1 MDLQFIYVTALAV
14 LALLGGLLAARL
26 LRQSRTAEQSAKDT
40 AEHSQQVQND
50 LTTLRVAK
58 LEVERRL
65 AVEEQK
71 SARIPELEKALT
83 AAAGHIDQSRQAKAA
98 VDKELA
104 VARES
109 ITRLEASATEA
120 KGHQTAAERSRDDL
134 AAQAEV
140 LREHMNEMERT
151 IAGRSEAATQQEQ
164 AAGDLRQR
172 LSAAETARDQA
183 LARIDSAVQAKAGA
197 EATLAR
203 AASQIQEK
211 TQRIESLEAEVRQAR
226 GEIETRF
233 ESLALAKATLEAN
246 MTAAASQAQEKGERA
261 AALEEELRQAR
272 GDIET
277 RFESLALAKAT
288 LEANM
293 TAAASQAQEK
303 SERAAALEDELRQA
317 RSDIE
322 TRVESLTQ
330 AKATLEANLS
340 AATSQMQERSQRVAS
355 LEDELRQLHNQSQ
368 SRLEMLGAAR
378 TALEANLAAAA
389 AQVQEKSQHLE
400 SLAEELRQARAEADA
415 KRAEAE
421 AARAEAGRHQS
432 GLAVLQESLEQERRH
447 GAEKLA
453 LIANAR
459 EQMTQEFRNLAEE
472 VIRRHGEEASRQ
484 NKAEIDVVLTPLRER
499 LSEFQQGL
507 ASAHDENMRQRAD
520 LAEQIRALSDNSV
533 QMAGEAQALAAAL
546 RGRSEGL
553 GAWGEMLLSS
563 ILERSG
569 LREGEDYVFRES
581 YSADGGERLRP
592 DVAISLPG
600 DQRVLIDSK
609 IPLAAYEAFV
619 NAGPQDPANN
629 VALGD
634 HCATMAAHIRSLADR
649 GPPPVAESRRDY
661 TVMFVPVEGALA
673 AALRH
678 DPDLM
683 GLAVENNIAIATPG
697 TLMMALRS
705 VANVWQAER
714 RNRRAE
720 MIAERAGKLYDS
732 FASYLGDVEM
742 LGDHLVRAR
751 HAYEE
756 SLARLASGRD
766 SLIGQVEEL
775 KDMGAK
781 ATKPLRRISAAER
794 RFEDT
799 DEEETGPGMEEA
811 GSEVST
817 G

>member
-1 MDLQFIYVTALAV
+1 MQLEFIYIAALAV

-26 LRQSRTAEQSAKDT
+26 LRQSRVSELAARESADHTRQVTNDITA
-40 AEHSQQVQND
+40 
-50 LTTLRVAK
+50 LRVAK

-71 SARIPELEKALT
+71 TQRIPELEKALT
-83 AAAGHIDQSRQAKAA
+83 AAAGRIDQLRQAKAA
-98 VDKELA
+98 VDSELA

-109 ITRLEASATEA
+109 VARLEAARADAASRQA
-120 KGHQTAAERSRDDL
+120 AAERSRDDL

-140 LREHMNEMERT
+140 LREHMNELERT
-151 IAGRSEAATQQEQ
+151 IAGRSEAAQQHEQ
-164 AAGDLRQR
+164 AAGELRQR
-172 LSAAETARDQA
+172 LSAAEAARDQA
-183 LARIDSAVQAKAGA
+183 MARIDSAVQAKAGA

-211 TQRIESLEAEVRQAR
+211 TQRIESLEEELRQAR
-226 GEIETRF
+226 SEIETRF
-233 ESLALAKATLEAN
+233 ETLA
-246 MTAAASQAQEKGERA
+246 
-261 AALEEELRQAR
+261 
-272 GDIET
+272 
-277 RFESLALAKAT
+277 
-288 LEANM
+288 
-293 TAAASQAQEK
+293 
-303 SERAAALEDELRQA
+303 
-317 RSDIE
+317 
-322 TRVESLTQ
+322 Q
-330 AKATLEANLS
+330 AKATLEANL
-340 AATSQMQERSQRVAS
+340 AATASQMQEKAQRSAA
-355 LEDELRQLHNQSQ
+355 LEEELRQTRSEIETRLPSLVQEKVTLEANLAATASQMQEKTERLAALDEELRSLRNQSQ
-368 SRLEMLGAAR
+368 SRLDMLAAAR
-378 TALEANLAAAA
+378 TALEANLAGAA
-389 AQVQEKSQHLE
+389 AQVQEKSQRLE
-400 SLAEELRQARAEADA
+400 ALSEELRQA
-415 KRAEAE
+415 RAEAE
-421 AARAEAGRHQS
+421 AARAEASRHQS
-432 GLAVLQESLEQERRH
+432 GLAVLQENLEQERRH

-453 LIANAR
+453 LIADAR

-472 VIRRHGEEASRQ
+472 VIRRHSEEASRQ

-507 ASAHDENMRQRAD
+507 AIAHDENMRQRAA
-520 LAEQIRALSDNSV
+520 LADQIRTLSDNSL
-533 QMAGEAQALAAAL
+533 QMASEAQALAAAL
-546 RGRSEGL
+546 RGRGEGL
-553 GAWGEMLLSS
+553 GAWGEMMLSS

-581 YSADGGERLRP
+581 YSADGSERLRP
-592 DVAISLPG
+592 DVAITLPG

-609 IPLAAYEAFV
+609 LPLAAYEAFV
-619 NAGPQDPANN
+619 NAGAAGASSDA
-629 VALGD
+629 ALGD
-634 HCATMAAHIRSLADR
+634 HCAAMAAHIRSLADR

-678 DPDLM
+678 EPDLM

-720 MIAERAGKLYDS
+720 AIAERAGKLYDS
-732 FASYLGDVEM
+732 FASYLGDMEL

-781 ATKPLRRISAAER
+781 ASKPLRRISAAER
-794 RFEDT
+794 RFEDDT
-799 DEEETGPGMEEA
+799 EETGPGMEEP
-811 GSEVST
+811 GSETST

>member
-1 MDLQFIYVTALAV
+1 MDLQFIYVIALAV

-26 LRQSRTAEQSAKDT
+26 LRQSRTAEDAAKES
-40 AEHSQQVQND
+40 AEHSRQVQTD
-50 LTTLRVAK
+50 MTTLRLAK
-58 LEVERRL
+58 LDVERRL
-65 AVEEQK
+65 ALEEQK

-83 AAAGHIDQSRQAKAA
+83 AAAGHIDQSRQAKTA

-109 ITRLEASATEA
+109 ITRLESAATEA

-151 IAGRSEAATQQEQ
+151 IAGRSGAATQQEQ
-164 AAGDLRQR
+164 ATGELRQR
-172 LSAAETARDQA
+172 LSAAEAARDQA

-226 GEIETRF
+226 GDIDTRF

-246 MTAAASQAQEKGERA
+246 MTAASAQAQEKSDRA

-272 GDIET
+272 NDIET
-277 RFESLALAKAT
+277 RF
-288 LEANM
+288 
-293 TAAASQAQEK
+293 
-303 SERAAALEDELRQA
+303 
-317 RSDIE
+317 
-322 TRVESLTQ
+322 ESLTQ
-330 AKATLEANLS
+330 AKATLEANLG
-340 AATSQMQERSQRVAS
+340 AAASQMQEKSQRVAT
-355 LEDELRQLHNQSQ
+355 LEDELRQLHSQSQ
-368 SRLEMLGAAR
+368 SRLEMLDAAR

-400 SLAEELRQARAEADA
+400 GFTEELRQA
-415 KRAEAE
+415 RAEAE

-499 LSEFQQGL
+499 LSDFQQGL
-507 ASAHDENMRQRAD
+507 ANAHDENMRQRAD
-520 LAEQIRALSDNSV
+520 LAEQIRALSDNSL
-533 QMAGEAQALAAAL
+533 QMASEAQALSAAL
-546 RGRSEGL
+546 RGRGEGL

-609 IPLAAYEAFV
+609 VPLGAYETYV
-619 NAGPQDPANN
+619 NGGAGGAASAQ
-629 VALGD
+629 ALGD
-634 HCATMAAHIRSLADR
+634 HCAAMAEHIRSLADR

-683 GLAVENNIAIATPG
+683 GLAVENNVSVATPG

-720 MIAERAGKLYDS
+720 MIAERAGRLYDT
-732 FASYLGDVEM
+732 FASYLGDVEL

-756 SLARLASGRD
+756 ALARLASGRD

-781 ATKPLRRISAAER
+781 ASKPLRRISAAER

-799 DEEETGPGMEEA
+799 EETGPGMEDA
-811 GSEVST
+811 GTTVGEGT
-817 G
+817 

>member
-1 MDLQFIYVTALAV
+1 MDLQFIYVIALAV

-26 LRQSRTAEQSAKDT
+26 LRQSRTTEEASKET
-40 AEHSQQVQND
+40 AEHSRQVQND

-83 AAAGHIDQSRQAKAA
+83 AAAGRIDQSRQAKIA
-98 VDKELA
+98 VDSELA

-109 ITRLEASATEA
+109 ITRLEAAATEA
-120 KGHQTAAERSRDDL
+120 KGHQATAERSRDDL
-134 AAQAEV
+134 AAQADV

-211 TQRIESLEAEVRQAR
+211 TQRIESLENEARQV
-226 GEIETRF
+226 
-233 ESLALAKATLEAN
+233 
-246 MTAAASQAQEKGERA
+246 
-261 AALEEELRQAR
+261 R

-303 SERAAALEDELRQA
+303 SERAAALEEELRQA

-322 TRVESLTQ
+322 TRFESLTQ
-330 AKATLEANLS
+330 AKATLEANLG
-340 AATSQMQERSQRVAS
+340 AATSQMQERSQRVAA

-400 SLAEELRQARAEADA
+400 SLAEELRHARAEADA
-415 KRAEAE
+415 RRAEAE

-432 GLAVLQESLEQERRH
+432 GLALMQENLEQERRH

-453 LIANAR
+453 LIADAR
-459 EQMTQEFRNLAEE
+459 DQMTQEFRNLAEE

-569 LREGEDYVFRES
+569 LSEGEDYVFRES

-629 VALGD
+629 AALGD
-634 HCATMAAHIRSLADR
+634 HCAAMAAHIRSLADR

-714 RNRRAE
+714 RSRRAE
-720 MIAERAGKLYDS
+720 KIAERAGKLYDS

-811 GSEVST
+811 DSNVGE
-817 G
+817 GA